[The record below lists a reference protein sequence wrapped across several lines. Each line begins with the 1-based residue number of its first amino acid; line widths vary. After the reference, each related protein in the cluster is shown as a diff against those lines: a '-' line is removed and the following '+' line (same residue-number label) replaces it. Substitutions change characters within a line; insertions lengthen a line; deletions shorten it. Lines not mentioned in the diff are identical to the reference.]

1 MKVAIITALLTLCIS
16 FVAAQSTPFYITHPL
31 QGDSFK
37 AGSTVTIEWKNGVDK
52 AAKVALLT
60 GTTDTTM
67 KYTNVSFTVDGSKG
81 EYDWKVPSDLPQNA
95 TFSLKIDFVDPA
107 TKAAGT
113 SYSAPFALAGTT
125 GDVVTKPFVSASAS
139 VSASVAPVSSI
150 PVASSTPIAKP
161 SSSALPKPSVSPS
174 ASASPSPSVEG
185 SASGFKVVT
194 TTVCVMALIAS
205 ALVF

>member
-1 MKVAIITALLTLCIS
+1 MKAAIITAFLALCIS

-52 AAKVALLT
+52 AAKIALLT
-60 GTTDTTM
+60 GTSDATM
-67 KYTNVSFTVDGSKG
+67 KYTGVAFTVDGSKG

-125 GDVVTKPFVSASAS
+125 GDVVTQSFASASAS
-139 VSASVAPVSSI
+139 VSASSLPV
-150 PVASSTPIAKP
+150 PKP
-161 SSSALPKPSVSPS
+161 SSSPIPKPSSSVVPKPSSSPITSPS
-174 ASASPSPSVEG
+174 ISPSPSVEG

-194 TTVCVMALIAS
+194 TTICVMAIIAS
-205 ALVF
+205 ALVL

>member
-1 MKVAIITALLTLCIS
+1 MKAAIITAFLALCIS

-60 GTTDTTM
+60 GTSDATM
-67 KYTNVSFTVDGSKG
+67 KYTGVAFTIDGSKG

-95 TFSLKIDFVDPA
+95 TFSLKIDFVDPT

-113 SYSAPFALAGTT
+113 SYSAPFSLAGTT
-125 GDVVTKPFVSASAS
+125 GDVVTQSFVSASVTPS
-139 VSASVAPVSSI
+139 APVSSKSV
-150 PVASSTPIAKP
+150 VASSSPIPKP
-161 SSSALPKPSVSPS
+161 SSSPVPKPTSSPV
-174 ASASPSPSVEG
+174 ASPSTSPVAEG
-185 SASGFKVVT
+185 SASGFKVAT